1 MAVSKTIEISGIPCT
16 FKSSAAVPRM
26 YRLRFRRDIFVDLKR
41 LSDGMD
47 KRAKA
52 DGTEEADV
60 NFSPDFLEL
69 FENIAY
75 IMHLH
80 GDPSQ
85 PRDVEKWLEQFDV
98 FDIFIVLPE
107 LLELW
112 NLNTEQMSKAKK
124 GTGK

>member
-1 MAVSKTIEISGIPCT
+1 MAVTKTIEISGIPCT

-52 DGTEEADV
+52 GGSEEEDI
-60 NFSPDFLEL
+60 NFSPEFLEL

-75 IMHLH
+75 IMHVH

-85 PRDVEKWLEQFDV
+85 PKDIEKWLEQFDV
-98 FDIFIVLPE
+98 FDIFIILPE

-112 NLNTEQMSKAKK
+112 NLNTEQMSRAKK
-124 GTGK
+124 GNGK

>member
-52 DGTEEADV
+52 DRGSGCE
-60 NFSPDFLEL
+60 FL
-69 FENIAY
+69 
-75 IMHLH
+75 
-80 GDPSQ
+80 S
-85 PRDVEKWLEQFDV
+85 
-98 FDIFIVLPE
+98 
-107 LLELW
+107 
-112 NLNTEQMSKAKK
+112 
-124 GTGK
+124 